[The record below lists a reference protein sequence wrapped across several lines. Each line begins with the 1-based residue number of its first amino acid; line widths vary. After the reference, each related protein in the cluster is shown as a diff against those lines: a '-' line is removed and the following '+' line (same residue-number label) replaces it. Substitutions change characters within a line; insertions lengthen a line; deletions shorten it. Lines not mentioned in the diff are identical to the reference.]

1 MKNSLASGL
10 TRTAIYVTTM
20 EMRAGQLENDV
31 FSTPAM
37 IGLMERTCVDLTE
50 PHLDENEQTVGIHV
64 DVYHLA
70 PTRIGQSVTVTA
82 ELTEVKDNKLRY
94 SVSAIND
101 QGIKIGA
108 GNHRRAVINTKRF
121 ANEQVKWKGA
131 SHETLFLPALTLRSQ
146 DKDCPGREKPPPR
159 THRVRP

>member
-1 MKNSLASGL
+1 MKIKREIHGTDDIFPVHCSVLRQASPLSYILFMKNSLASGL
-10 TRTAIYVTTM
+10 TRTATYVTTM

-37 IGLMERTCVDLTE
+37 IGLMERACLDLTE

-70 PTRIGQSVTVTA
+70 PTRIGQSVTITA
-82 ELTEVKDNKLRY
+82 ELTEVKDNKIRY

-101 QGIKIGA
+101 QGVKIGA

-121 ANEQVKWKGA
+121 ANGK
-131 SHETLFLPALTLRSQ
+131 
-146 DKDCPGREKPPPR
+146 
-159 THRVRP
+159 

>member
-1 MKNSLASGL
+1 MKGSLASGL
-10 TRTAIYVTTM
+10 TRTATYVTITA
-20 EMRAGQLENDV
+20 MRASQLENDV

-37 IGLMERTCVDLTE
+37 VGLMERTCVDLTE
-50 PHLDENEQTVGIHV
+50 PHLDKTEQTVGIHV

-70 PTRIGQSVTVTA
+70 PTRIGQSVTITA
-82 ELTEVKDNKLRY
+82 ELTEVKDHKLRY

-121 ANEQVKWKGA
+121 ANGE
-131 SHETLFLPALTLRSQ
+131 
-146 DKDCPGREKPPPR
+146 
-159 THRVRP
+159 

>member
-1 MKNSLASGL
+1 MLRAASALSYILFMKTSLASGL

-20 EMRAGQLENDV
+20 EMRAAQLENDV

-70 PTRIGQSVTVTA
+70 PTRIGQSVTITA
-82 ELTEVKDNKLRY
+82 ELTEVKDNKIRY

-108 GNHRRAVINTKRF
+108 GNHRRAVIDTKRF
-121 ANEQVKWKGA
+121 ANGA
-131 SHETLFLPALTLRSQ
+131 
-146 DKDCPGREKPPPR
+146 
-159 THRVRP
+159 

>member
-1 MKNSLASGL
+1 LEADLSSIGSSSFPRSFADIFPHCSALRAASALSYILFMKTSLAVGL

-70 PTRIGQSVTVTA
+70 PTRIGQSVTITA
-82 ELTEVKDNKLRY
+82 ELTEVKDNKIRY

-108 GNHRRAVINTKRF
+108 GNHRRAVIDTKRF
-121 ANEQVKWKGA
+121 ANGA
-131 SHETLFLPALTLRSQ
+131 
-146 DKDCPGREKPPPR
+146 
-159 THRVRP
+159 

>member
-1 MKNSLASGL
+1 LEKASSSFPRSSADILPGHCSVLRAASALSYILFMKTSLASGL

-20 EMRAGQLENDV
+20 KMRAGQLENDV

-70 PTRIGQSVTVTA
+70 PTRIGQSVTITA
-82 ELTEVKDNKLRY
+82 ELTEVKDNKIRY

-108 GNHRRAVINTKRF
+108 GNHRRAVIDTKRF
-121 ANEQVKWKGA
+121 ANGA
-131 SHETLFLPALTLRSQ
+131 
-146 DKDCPGREKPPPR
+146 
-159 THRVRP
+159 

>member
-1 MKNSLASGL
+1 LEKASSSFPRSSADILPVHCSVLRAASALSYILFMKTSLASGL

-70 PTRIGQSVTVTA
+70 PTRIGQSVTITA
-82 ELTEVKDNKLRY
+82 ELTEVKDNKIRY

-121 ANEQVKWKGA
+121 AN
-131 SHETLFLPALTLRSQ
+131 
-146 DKDCPGREKPPPR
+146 DK
-159 THRVRP
+159 